1 MVTGDPLFK
10 SNGNMEQFIEI
21 VKVLGTPTTS
31 DLLEMNPKCDLE
43 QFKIPYVPKK
53 NWMKVKKIFLY
64 RFSNV
69 ETLEMEWDSFWN
81 RYFDIAQK
89 SD

>member
-53 NWMKVKKIFLY
+53 NWMKVKKYFYIGSQMWRLW
-64 RFSNV
+64 R
-69 ETLEMEWDSFWN
+69 WN
-81 RYFDIAQK
+81 GIA
-89 SD
+89 SGTDTSI